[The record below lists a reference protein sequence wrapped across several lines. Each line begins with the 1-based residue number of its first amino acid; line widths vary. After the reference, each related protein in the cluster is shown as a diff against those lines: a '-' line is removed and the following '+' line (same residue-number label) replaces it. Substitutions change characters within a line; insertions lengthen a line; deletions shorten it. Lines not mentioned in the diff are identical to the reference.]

1 MLGWTRN
8 ATLWT
13 WRSRLSTPKPQTM
26 NPLTERLGGF
36 FVFARGWSSLEVF
49 DSGQAASSQV
59 ARKKLLPGCSISR
72 STRLPGS
79 TEKISSNSQAA
90 STGVPGCSKPLA
102 RRGRLLECGFDWSSR
117 LLGKNNLVLQAASTG
132 VPGCSKPL
140 AAAHGK
146 NKSSIQPLDA
156 VPRLLE
162 AASRLLGSTEKI
174 NSRLPGCSN
183 TA

>member
-102 RRGRLLECGFDWSSR
+102 
-117 LLGKNNLVLQAASTG
+117 
-132 VPGCSKPL
+132 
-140 AAAHGK
+140 AAHGK
-146 NKSSIQPLDA
+146 NKSSSQPLDA